1 MKNCVFCKIAMG
13 ELPSRKLYEDDEVL
27 AFYDIHAQAPVHFM
41 LIPKEHV
48 VSLIQVNDSHQQVL
62 GKMMVLAS
70 KLAKE
75 QGLTEGFRV
84 IVNSGAIAG
93 QEVFHLHIHV
103 AGGNK
108 PLPPMLQRI
117 N

>member
-1 MKNCVFCKIAMG
+1 MENCVFCKIAMG

-75 QGLTEGFRV
+75 QGLTDGFRV

>member
-1 MKNCVFCKIAMG
+1 MG

-75 QGLTEGFRV
+75 QGLTDGFRV

>member
-1 MKNCVFCKIAMG
+1 MENCVFCKIVKG
-13 ELPSRKLYEDDEVL
+13 ELPSRKVYEDEDVL
-27 AFYDIHAQAPVHFM
+27 AFHDLHPLAPVHFM

-48 VSLIQVNDSHQQVL
+48 ASLAQVNDSHQKVL
-62 GKMMVLAS
+62 GKIMVLAP
-70 KLAKE
+70 KLARE
-75 QGLTEGFRV
+75 QGLTEGFRI

-108 PLPPMLQRI
+108 PLPPMLQRVA
-117 N
+117 